1 MDILDKLYY
10 LMDKKKEILTHFHF
24 AITPLYKEVGR
35 RLGLSLEEVRWFLW
49 SELKDVLENKPA
61 LTGKIA
67 ASREKFS
74 VIKFYEGRADFLD
87 FGKSQKIVKDI
98 RADQQ
103 ALVNKL
109 KGTPASA
116 GKVRGTVCCLKSAK
130 ENSKI
135 KKGQILVV
143 SNTTP
148 DFMPALK
155 KAAAIVTNEGG
166 LTCHAAIVSRELK
179 IPSIVGTKIATQVFK
194 DGDLVEVDAN
204 LGIIKKI

>member
-1 MDILDKLYY
+1 MVIETYRKFKL
-10 LMDKKKEILTHFHF
+10 
-24 AITPLYKEVGR
+24 
-35 RLGLSLEEVRWFLW
+35 LGDRVE
-49 SELKDVLENKPA
+49 DVLYTETRVYEDLRPSK
-61 LTGKIA
+61 LEDFTIIQLWQTSTRTHEIVKYD
-67 ASREKFS
+67 ASHGPCH
-74 VIKFYEGRADFLD
+74 VHKFYEGQADFLD

-116 GKVRGTVCCLKSAK
+116 GKVRGTVCYLKSAK
-130 ENSKI
+130 ENNKI